1 MMNSYKKL
9 SKSLDDRVITGVCG
23 GIAEYFDIDSKIVR
37 IIWLLFTLFSGSGI
51 IAYIIGTIII
61 PEAKGTKKDHRRS
74 TTWIP
79 VIILV
84 TLFFIVQH
92 HHFFQLFWNQ
102 FWEFTGSWVISII
115 LLLGAGYYFY
125 IRKPELFKKGDYS
138 QVKSA
143 IYLSSTDRKIAGV
156 CGGVA
161 EYFDFDPTIVRFIWL
176 FGTFVSGGIGLILYI
191 VLVFFLRTNSTEEEV

>member
-1 MMNSYKKL
+1 MNSYKKL
-9 SKSLDDRVITGVCG
+9 SKSLDDRVIAGVCG

-37 IIWLLFTLFSGSGI
+37 IIWFLFTLFSGSGI
-51 IAYIIGTIII
+51 IAYLIGMVII

-74 TTWIP
+74 TVWIP
-79 VIILV
+79 IIILF

-102 FWEFTGSWVISII
+102 IWKFMGSWIISII

-143 IYLSSTDRKIAGV
+143 LHLSSTDRKISGV

-161 EYFDFDPTIVRFIWL
+161 EYFDVDPTIVRFIWL
-176 FGTFVSGGIGLILYI
+176 FGTFVSSGVVLILYI
-191 VLVFFLRTNSTEEEV
+191 VLAIFLRPKPAQEEV